1 MATAAKPKTGS
12 LVFRASLLSI
22 ALIISDVGAVS
33 PVLSELQAHFPGV
46 SQAMIQGFIS
56 FPAIAGLLATLT
68 AGTLATTVGKRHIV
82 LTGICLVII
91 GGLAPYF
98 LVDIAPYPIVL
109 GVRFLAG
116 FGMGLLQP
124 LSTSLIADFYEGQ
137 ERRTLI
143 GVQSSMIGLGGILWS
158 LVVSALM
165 TMGWR
170 QAFLVYLLGLIIL
183 ALVWRYVPDPHRA
196 ARTGAPEEPR
206 AGAVVPRPGPTA
218 RTPLPRGTAGAV
230 AMLALMTLGFQAMT
244 ISTPFLAAERHIASG
259 AQVSLV
265 MTAFGVAS
273 VIAGILF
280 STVYRVLRNW
290 TGVFDLACL
299 AAGLALGAVAHSLPV
314 LFCVAILVGL
324 GFGMF
329 MPFGLNAINARTD
342 ETNSAL
348 TTSLIF
354 AGTSIAGFIAPVIF
368 GFIGG
373 VIGDT
378 SAGAQFATGA
388 AIIVAT
394 LVGAIFYYRADA
406 RWTRRVEARRTAPE
420 AARADSS
427 APGASDIAG
436 APGASAPAGG
446 AV

>member
-1 MATAAKPKTGS
+1 
-12 LVFRASLLSI
+12 
-22 ALIISDVGAVS
+22 
-33 PVLSELQAHFPGV
+33 
-46 SQAMIQGFIS
+46 MI
-56 FPAIAGLLATLT
+56 T
-68 AGTLATTVGKRHIV
+68 
-82 LTGICLVII
+82 
-91 GGLAPYF
+91 
-98 LVDIAPYPIVL
+98 
-109 GVRFLAG
+109 
-116 FGMGLLQP
+116 
-124 LSTSLIADFYEGQ
+124 
-137 ERRTLI
+137 
-143 GVQSSMIGLGGILWS
+143 
-158 LVVSALM
+158 
-165 TMGWR
+165 
-170 QAFLVYLLGLIIL
+170 
-183 ALVWRYVPDPHRA
+183 
-196 ARTGAPEEPR
+196 
-206 AGAVVPRPGPTA
+206 
-218 RTPLPRGTAGAV
+218 
-230 AMLALMTLGFQAMT
+230 
-244 ISTPFLAAERHIASG
+244 
-259 AQVSLV
+259 
-265 MTAFGVAS
+265 
-273 VIAGILF
+273 GILF

-299 AAGLALGAVAHSLPV
+299 AAGLALGAVTHSLPV

-354 AGTSIAGFIAPVIF
+354 AGTSIAGFIAPAIF

-420 AARADSS
+420 AARADSP